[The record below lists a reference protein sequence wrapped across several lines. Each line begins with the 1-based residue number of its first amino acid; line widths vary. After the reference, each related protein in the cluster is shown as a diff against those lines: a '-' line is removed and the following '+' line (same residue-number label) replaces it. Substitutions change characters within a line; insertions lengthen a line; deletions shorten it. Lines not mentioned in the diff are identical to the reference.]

1 MGQNLDKGN
10 IFQAAR
16 RANLKPAQMDQINSL
31 SEMYSQHNYLN
42 SLPKDV
48 AAYQFGQMPLD
59 RQQKQSEFFGG
70 IDDTDPK
77 RGVLGQALY
86 VISRPVVEPVK
97 AVFKAANWASDQ
109 VTRAY
114 RTGAIASVEGVSFC
128 RQVM

>member
-77 RGVLGQALY
+77 RGVLGLKTNPKSKLHLLPLKVEILY
-86 VISRPVVEPVK
+86 LMK
-97 AVFKAANWASDQ
+97 L
-109 VTRAY
+109 
-114 RTGAIASVEGVSFC
+114 
-128 RQVM
+128 

>member
-59 RQQKQSEFFGG
+59 RQQK
-70 IDDTDPK
+70 
-77 RGVLGQALY
+77 
-86 VISRPVVEPVK
+86 
-97 AVFKAANWASDQ
+97 
-109 VTRAY
+109 
-114 RTGAIASVEGVSFC
+114 
-128 RQVM
+128 